1 MALLAVV
8 ACLLIVFKSRQTLAS
23 VDLPCSSDVISS
35 VHFASLPHDHLL
47 KENLVDLD
55 VAVIHHEVLGH
66 EVLEHGTVDDVE
78 LRVALQTADEVVDS
92 LLVLVPVLFVLLDF
106 VLRTTQVFIE
116 LLEVV
121 VVVNL
126 LKLVLRSDLLQ
137 VVEDLLAELAG
148 LL

>member
-1 MALLAVV
+1 M
-8 ACLLIVFKSRQTLAS
+8 
-23 VDLPCSSDVISS
+23 
-35 VHFASLPHDHLL
+35 
-47 KENLVDLD
+47 
-55 VAVIHHEVLGH
+55 
-66 EVLEHGTVDDVE
+66 
-78 LRVALQTADEVVDS
+78 ALQTADEVVDS

-116 LLEVV
+116 FLEVV